1 MNSDGQHIHS
11 ISKLRHPMNLNQP
24 LTDNGMLVL
33 GKMIAG
39 QKVEALLTVS
49 VFDSL
54 LYTLLYFAL
63 SI

>member
-1 MNSDGQHIHS
+1 
-11 ISKLRHPMNLNQP
+11 MNLNQP

-33 GKMIAG
+33 GKTIAG
-39 QKVEALLTVS
+39 QKAEVLLTVF